1 MATAINAAATAATAA
16 TAGTAGS
23 SSAPTSYHK
32 PGSAP
37 EDGNQVWIGTHKRP
51 LFYADIA
58 LEMFVRQES
67 VELHGLGEAIAPT
80 IEVAEHLIHLKKAT
94 LTKLHTGSVAATS
107 SGHGSRP
114 EIVISIKR
122 TGIPQLP
129 KHTPEEE
136 EYIKNAERQE
146 HS

>member
-1 MATAINAAATAATAA
+1 MATASTAASPSAA
-16 TAGTAGS
+16 GGAGS
-23 SSAPTSYHK
+23 PSSYHK

-80 IEVAEHLIHLKKAT
+80 IEVAEHLIYLKKAT
-94 LTKLHTGSVAATS
+94 LTKIHTGSVAATS

-114 EIVISIKR
+114 EIVITIKR

-129 KHTPEEE
+129 KHTAEEE
-136 EYIKNAERQE
+136 EYLKNAEKQD
-146 HS
+146 HN